1 MSEIDRR
8 ILGQLGQTSR
18 PDCPTIRALGDFLDQ
33 SIDAE
38 RKLPLLH
45 SAAFVSD
52 DRQTDSRSIEMH
64 LRSCPACIN
73 RLIELRELARLQDH
87 GPEPSAALLQK
98 VISMVRAETSSTS
111 PAEPSFYRRLASM
124 FESVRSFATDFR
136 VVLGV
141 AGTAVAALLA
151 LVLVRSSGVGSQPGK
166 SSGELAREG
175 VGAFAERA
183 FAKRIVPAIAPVSAS
198 SDALN
203 TRVLSALESLPK
215 TLILEQTRGA
225 VDAAVYKEAAPGT
238 VLVVTDTGLGSGVLV
253 SNTGEILTNYH
264 VIRDA
269 KRIAVVFKPER
280 GVEVRKDLAYG
291 AVPIKVDEISD
302 LAMLKVEAPSRLLH
316 PLSMGDISKL
326 EVGDDVHAIGHPEG
340 EVWTYTT
347 GTISQIRPK
356 YEWKDEK
363 ITHSA
368 TVIQTQTAI
377 NPGNSGGPLL
387 NNNAQ
392 VIGINSFRMQGE
404 GLNYAI
410 AGDTIETFLKRST
423 NRVAEAPAKA
433 NGGIRRV
440 ERFGDKIAGAYTESQ
455 TPPPDAWL
463 ALRGDQDM
471 PEYAV
476 MGASTKDKL
485 DTVFKGVDPKW
496 QQIVYYYDLN
506 CDGVVDLIGY
516 SSAGSSKI
524 DRYQRPDTKIRLDS
538 LAPEVARAFETGLIP
553 YHQVKFCH

>member
-1 MSEIDRR
+1 
-8 ILGQLGQTSR
+8 
-18 PDCPTIRALGDFLDQ
+18 
-33 SIDAE
+33 
-38 RKLPLLH
+38 
-45 SAAFVSD
+45 
-52 DRQTDSRSIEMH
+52 
-64 LRSCPACIN
+64 
-73 RLIELRELARLQDH
+73 
-87 GPEPSAALLQK
+87 
-98 VISMVRAETSSTS
+98 
-111 PAEPSFYRRLASM
+111 
-124 FESVRSFATDFR
+124 
-136 VVLGV
+136 
-141 AGTAVAALLA
+141 
-151 LVLVRSSGVGSQPGK
+151 
-166 SSGELAREG
+166 
-175 VGAFAERA
+175 
-183 FAKRIVPAIAPVSAS
+183 
-198 SDALN
+198 
-203 TRVLSALESLPK
+203 
-215 TLILEQTRGA
+215 
-225 VDAAVYKEAAPGT
+225 
-238 VLVVTDTGLGSGVLV
+238 
-253 SNTGEILTNYH
+253 
-264 VIRDA
+264 
-269 KRIAVVFKPER
+269 
-280 GVEVRKDLAYG
+280 
-291 AVPIKVDEISD
+291 
-302 LAMLKVEAPSRLLH
+302 
-316 PLSMGDISKL
+316 MGDISKL

-392 VIGINSFRMQGE
+392 VIGINSFRMEGE

-410 AGDTIETFLKRST
+410 AGDTIETFLKRPT

-433 NGGIRRV
+433 NGGISRV
-440 ERFGDKIAGAYTESQ
+440 ERFGDNIAGAYMESQ

-463 ALRGDQDM
+463 VLRGDQDM

-496 QQIVYYYDLN
+496 RQLVYYYDLN

-524 DRYQRPDTKIRLDS
+524 DRYQRPETEIRLDS

-553 YHQVKFCH
+553 YHQSQILSLRMSYQTKLARRIFYRAYRILSGSLLALFLLVCCTVHEDRDAAAGEAQYRLPASADSQTFVPENADFRQRPDQTASANSYKIAPSTSQQSRVSASPENGSHIHVPARGCWNEHDAFVFPNGNRIEFYPYAYPYRFDHLLIHYANGDEIWGQPTYTSPDCPDSNRCQKAASPSEPDLASLRSQRAHSTKYTR

>member
-1 MSEIDRR
+1 MNEIDRR
-8 ILGQLGQTSR
+8 VLHQLSQMAG
-18 PDCPTIRALGDFLDQ
+18 PDCPSLGTLGDFLDDKVGPDVKQ
-33 SIDAE
+33 SLE
-38 RKLPLLH
+38 L
-45 SAAFVSD
+45 
-52 DRQTDSRSIEMH
+52 H
-64 LRSCPACIN
+64 LRSCPLCVN
-73 RLIELRELARLQDH
+73 RLIDLRELVRLEAN
-87 GPEPSAALLQK
+87 GPKPPPALLQE
-98 VISMVRAETSSTS
+98 VISMVRRDASSTLEAES
-111 PAEPSFYRRLASM
+111 PLFGRIVSILG
-124 FESVRSFATDFR
+124 SVWTSATDFR
-136 VVLGV
+136 VVLAV
-141 AGTAVAALLA
+141 AGTAVAAVLA
-151 LVLVRSSGVGSQPGK
+151 LVLMHSSGVGSRPGK
-166 SSGELAREG
+166 YSGQLAQEG

-183 FAKRIVPAIAPVSAS
+183 FAKRVVPAIAPVSAS
-198 SDALN
+198 SQALN
-203 TRVLSALESLPK
+203 ARVLSVLESLPK

-225 VDAAVYKEAAPGT
+225 VDTAVYKEAAPAT
-238 VLVVTDTGLGSGVLV
+238 VLVVTDTGLGSGVV
-253 SNTGEILTNYH
+253 INSAGEILTNFH

-269 KRIAVVFKPER
+269 KRVAVVFKPER
-280 GVEVRKDLAYG
+280 GVDVRKDLAYG
-291 AVPIKVDEISD
+291 AIPIKIDEISD
-302 LAMLKVEAPSRLLH
+302 LAILKVEAPSRLIH

-356 YEWKDEK
+356 YEWKDEN

-387 NNNAQ
+387 NNKAQ
-392 VIGINSFRMQGE
+392 VIGINSFRMEGE

-433 NGGIRRV
+433 NAEISRV
-440 ERFGDKIAGAYTESQ
+440 ERFGDNIAGAYMQSQ

-463 ALRGDQDM
+463 VLRGDQDM

-496 QQIVYYYDLN
+496 QQVVYYYDLN

-524 DRYQRPDTKIRLDS
+524 DRYQRPDTEIRLDS
-538 LAPEVARAFETGLIP
+538 LAPDVARAFETGLIP

>member
-8 ILGQLGQTSR
+8 ILGQLSQTSR
-18 PDCPTIRALGDFLDQ
+18 PDCPTISALGDFLDQ
-33 SIDAE
+33 SVDAE
-38 RKLPLLH
+38 RR
-45 SAAFVSD
+45 A
-52 DRQTDSRSIEMH
+52 SIEMH

-73 RLIELRELARLQDH
+73 RLIELRELARLQDQ
-87 GPEPSAALLQK
+87 GPEPSAALSQE
-98 VISMVRAETSSTS
+98 VISMVRAETRSTS
-111 PAEPSFYRRLASM
+111 TAEPSFNRRLASL

-136 VVLGV
+136 VVL
-141 AGTAVAALLA
+141 AVGGAAAAALVA
-151 LVLVRSSGVGSQPGK
+151 VVLLRSPQIGPRPSG
-166 SSGELAREG
+166 SSDQVAEESA
-175 VGAFAERA
+175 GAFAERTLS
-183 FAKRIVPAIAPVSAS
+183 KRIIPAIAPVSAS
-198 SDALN
+198 SKAIN
-203 TRVLSALESLPK
+203 EHVLAALESLPK

-225 VDAAVYKEAAPGT
+225 VDTAVYKEAAPAT
-238 VLVVTDTGLGSGVLV
+238 VLVVTDTGLGSGVV
-253 SNTGEILTNYH
+253 INGAGEILTNYH
-264 VIRDA
+264 VIRDT
-269 KRIAVVFKPER
+269 KRVAVVFKPER
-280 GVEVRKDLAYG
+280 GVDVRKDLAYG
-291 AVPIKVDEISD
+291 AIPIKIDEISD
-302 LAMLKVEAPSRLLH
+302 LAILKVEAPSRLLH

-356 YEWKDEK
+356 YEWKDEN

-387 NNNAQ
+387 NNKAQ
-392 VIGINSFRMQGE
+392 VIGINSFRMEGE

-410 AGDTIETFLKRST
+410 AGDTIETFLKSPT
-423 NRVAEAPAKA
+423 SHVAEAPSKTNAE
-433 NGGIRRV
+433 ISRV
-440 ERFGDKIAGAYTESQ
+440 ERFGDNIAGAYMESQ

-463 ALRGDQDM
+463 VLRGDQDM
-471 PEYAV
+471 PQYAV

-485 DTVFKGVDPKW
+485 DTVFKGMDPKW
-496 QQIVYYYDLN
+496 QQVVYYYDLN

-524 DRYQRPDTKIRLDS
+524 DRYQRPNAEIRLDS
-538 LAPEVARAFETGLIP
+538 LAPDVARAFETGLIP